1 MIPMIARRMI
11 WQEETPPSYADLAQ
25 RKATIVRIVPGEAW
39 TRLNAASGG
48 VDDVEIELKFDVDAD
63 GLATVAGQA
72 STAMRV
78 ACHWCQR
85 VVSAPVTATMHALLT
100 QDEKGAKRAAEACK
114 ARGVDMDIVV
124 VSKDVLNA
132 VELMEDEL
140 LLSIPGRICDDTACE
155 HRPARSYGDE
165 PVVGENEGTYKPFA
179 ALKDLLSSDDTGRE

>member
-1 MIPMIARRMI
+1 MIARRMI

-25 RKATIVRIVPGEAW
+25 RKATIVRIVPGETW

-85 VVSAPVTATMHALLT
+85 VVSAPRENNWVFSRRRALRI
-100 QDEKGAKRAAEACK
+100 EPSGKGADLLVRVQRLSF
-114 ARGVDMDIVV
+114 AR
-124 VSKDVLNA
+124 
-132 VELMEDEL
+132 L
-140 LLSIPGRICDDTACE
+140 LLYRVLDDTYDCA
-155 HRPARSYGDE
+155 PNDLARRNTSQ
-165 PVVGENEGTYKPFA
+165 
-179 ALKDLLSSDDTGRE
+179 LR